1 MERYDVAVI
10 GAGLAGLWCARDLAR
25 TNARVLLVDD
35 RPDVDGFVRTTGIFV
50 RRTFEEFA
58 FPPSCLREAIRR
70 VVLHSPRGRRIE
82 FESEHDE
89 FRVGDMRRLYRA
101 LLDDCIRAGV
111 DWQPHTCYRGLRVSD
126 AAATLFLRDRAYD
139 ERAAPRRVTAAFVVG
154 ADGARS
160 RVAADLGLPR
170 NDDFLVGVEDVY
182 EDLAEVRTPSLHCFL
197 DPALA
202 PGYLAWV
209 VRETT
214 AAHIGVGGRAGSF
227 RPAQSL
233 QRFEASVGA
242 LVDHSSARAHERRG
256 GLIPVNGVPRRIA
269 CERGLLV
276 GDAAGAVSPL
286 TAGGLDACVRLSAFA
301 AQVITKALRHR
312 SADALCEYDGT
323 RFTARFIA
331 RRWLRLAFRRA
342 DVDMLEL
349 VCRLISMPPLKPLG
363 RAMFFG
369 HGSFPDPPPVFA
381 RALRAA
387 QRPAG

>member
-25 TNARVLLVDD
+25 VNVRVLLVDE

-58 FPPSCLREAIRR
+58 FPPGCLHEPIRR
-70 VVLHSPRGRRIE
+70 VVLHSPRRRQLE
-82 FESEHDE
+82 FGSDHDE
-89 FRVGDMRRLYRA
+89 FRVGDMRRLYSL

-111 DWQPHTCYRGLRVSD
+111 DWRPRTRYCSMRISEKAV
-126 AAATLFLRDRAYD
+126 TLSLRDRACNLTAEYW
-139 ERAAPRRVTAAFVVG
+139 RASATFVVG

-182 EDLAEVRTPSLHCFL
+182 EGLPRTQTPALHCFL

-209 VRETT
+209 VREPT
-214 AAHIGVGGRAGSF
+214 AAHVGVGGRAKRF

-233 QRFEASVGA
+233 QSFAASIGA
-242 LVDHSSARAHERRG
+242 LADTHTAHAHERRG
-256 GLIPVNGVPRRIA
+256 GLIPVNGVRRHIA

-286 TAGGLDACVRLSAFA
+286 TAGGLDACVRLSSFA
-301 AQVITKALRHR
+301 AQVITNALRHR
-312 SADALCEYDGT
+312 RSDALSAYDGS
-323 RFTARFIA
+323 RFAPRFIA
-331 RRWLRLAFRRA
+331 RRWLRSAFRRA
-342 DVDMLEL
+342 DTDMLEL
-349 VCRLISMPPLKPLG
+349 VCRLIALPPLRPLG
-363 RAMFFG
+363 RAVFFG
-369 HGSFPDPPPVFA
+369 RGSFPDPSRAFT
-381 RALRAA
+381 RALCTA